1 MTFLK
6 KLINKTTFSIYLLV
20 VFSIFFSS
28 CENKE
33 LDKDQLIQSIVKD
46 SLEYNGDYKKIV
58 VLTDI
63 GCPSCQKHLSEF
75 IEGDTSDSEDVLYV
89 INSSEKIV
97 DLSNLRNNSKNIV
110 FDNKKLFYNY
120 NLVHGSAAF
129 FIDDDGKVVEALP
142 LDNPASIQENLS
154 KIKD

>member
-1 MTFLK
+1 MFLK
-6 KLINKTTFSIYLLV
+6 KLINKTTFSVCIIIAITTL
-20 VFSIFFSS
+20 FSN
-28 CENKE
+28 CKNKE
-33 LDKDQLIQSIVKD
+33 LNKDQLIQSIIKD
-46 SLEYNGDYKKIV
+46 SLAYRGNYKKIV

-63 GCPSCQKHLSEF
+63 GCPTCQTHLSEF
-75 IEGDTSDSEDVLYV
+75 IEESTTESEDVLYV

-97 DLSNLRNNSKNIV
+97 DLSHLRNNSKNIV

-129 FIDDDGKVVEALP
+129 FIDNNGKIVETIP